1 MLLTIKDLVVTTTDK
16 TILNNFNLNIEPGEV
31 HVLMGKNGAGKSTLA
46 KVIMGDPAF
55 NIKAGEIIF
64 KDKIINNL
72 SVPERAKLGIF
83 LTWQSPLS
91 IEGVTNAEMLRT
103 AISEINKTQIGL
115 YQFAKELE
123 IKAEELDFNN
133 ELIHRSLNTDF
144 SGGERKKGE
153 ILQMNML
160 KPELIILD
168 EIDSGLDVD
177 SLKIIGKNVSDY
189 LKDNSEASCLIITH
203 YPRLLEYIK
212 PDTVHLLDGGKI
224 TKTGGPELAKL
235 IDETGF
241 KKEVKPNKSLGTC
254 IIKESSDY
262 E

>member
-1 MLLTIKDLVVTTTDK
+1 MLLNIKDLVVTANGSI
-16 TILNNFNLNIEPGEV
+16 ILDNFNLEIGPGEV

-46 KVIMGDPAF
+46 KVIMGDP
-55 NIKAGEIIF
+55 NYLIKDGTITY
-64 KDKIINNL
+64 KDEVINDYPVAL
-72 SVPERAKLGIF
+72 RAKQGIF
-83 LTWQSPLS
+83 LTWQNPLS
-91 IEGVTNAEMLRT
+91 IEGITNAEMLKT
-103 AISEINKTQIGL
+103 ALSTIEDKQIGL

-123 IKAEELDFNN
+123 EQAHELEFNQN
-133 ELIHRSLNTDF
+133 LLHRSLNTDF

-177 SLKIIGKNVSDY
+177 SLKIIGKNVTTY
-189 LKDNSEASCLIITH
+189 LKNNPQASCLVITH

-212 PDTVHLLDGGKI
+212 PDTVHLLANGSIHKSGTAK
-224 TKTGGPELAKL
+224 LAKQ
-235 IDETGF
+235 IDESGF
-241 KKEVKPNKSLGTC
+241 KENKKPKSIGTC
-254 IIKESSDY
+254 VIKESTGH